1 MASIK
6 ENTQPREE
14 TTGQQSKET
23 CIQLLNLWLAD
34 ETGYDEANWP
44 KVKSLLEENRTS
56 KRSLFN
62 E

>member
-6 ENTQPREE
+6 ENTRPREE
-14 TTGQQSKET
+14 SSNQQSKEA

-34 ETGYDEANWP
+34 ETGYDETNWP
-44 KVKSLLEENRTS
+44 KIKRMLEENRTS